1 MAGLLEE
8 NSSDTDP
15 TETSRLTDFPPISST
30 VPQQPQPQPQ
40 LAPDWRE
47 QLKKKA
53 MLGELPDGF
62 LRIQM
67 QSGAP
72 LHPVPVATTTTNP
85 YTNFQQYVGRLAITL
100 AQSRLNKN
108 YGITRMDPYCRL
120 TIGHGVYETPTALNG
135 AKNPKWNKCIYVT
148 LPNGIT
154 SFYVEI
160 FDEKAFSVDE
170 RIAWAHVEI
179 PAGVFE
185 GQQVEDWFPLNGNLG
200 EGKEGSML
208 LGFKFERLPNFG
220 TPPHSLHPPDPN
232 VVYQPANM
240 PVNPHSQRAALHAQ
254 PSTEGFKQLKE
265 MFPDLEEEVIV
276 SVLTSQGN
284 NTDKTINALL
294 SMSTS

>member
-1 MAGLLEE
+1 MTTLLED

-15 TETSRLTDFPPISST
+15 TETSRLTDFPPTSPSI
-30 VPQQPQPQPQ
+30 QQQQQQQ

-62 LRIQM
+62 LRIPM
-67 QSGAP
+67 QPNAP
-72 LHPVPVATTTTNP
+72 LNPVPLATTTTNP
-85 YTNFQQYVGRLAITL
+85 YTSFQQYVGRLAMTL
-100 AQSRLNKN
+100 TQARLNKN

-135 AKNPKWNKCIYVT
+135 AKNPKWNKCIFIT

-154 SFYVEI
+154 SFHVEI

-179 PAGVFE
+179 PAAVFE
-185 GQQVEDWFPLNGNLG
+185 GQQVDDWFPLNGNLG
-200 EGKEGSML
+200 EGKEGNML
-208 LGFKFERLPNFG
+208 LGFKFERLPNFA
-220 TPPHSLHPPDPN
+220 TPPHNLNPPDPR
-232 VVYQPANM
+232 VVYQPGNM

-284 NTDKTINALL
+284 NTDMTINALL